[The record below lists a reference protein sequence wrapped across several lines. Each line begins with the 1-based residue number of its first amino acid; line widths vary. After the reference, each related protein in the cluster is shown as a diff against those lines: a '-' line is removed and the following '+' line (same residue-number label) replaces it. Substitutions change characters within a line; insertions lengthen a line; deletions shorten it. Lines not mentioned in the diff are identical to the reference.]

1 MIDVKELRAR
11 IIKTEEDG
19 WVVDLE
25 FETMLEILDA
35 LEAAEKEK
43 DLLLDVYRCAK
54 RLEKYCVPCP
64 EADDLLDSITHY
76 EKYK

>member
-1 MIDVKELRAR
+1 MIDMKRYRNIIAGCNRLKDTISLHPYQLEEL
-11 IIKTEEDG
+11 
-19 WVVDLE
+19 
-25 FETMLEILDA
+25 LDA

-43 DLLLDVYRCAK
+43 NLLLDVYRDAK